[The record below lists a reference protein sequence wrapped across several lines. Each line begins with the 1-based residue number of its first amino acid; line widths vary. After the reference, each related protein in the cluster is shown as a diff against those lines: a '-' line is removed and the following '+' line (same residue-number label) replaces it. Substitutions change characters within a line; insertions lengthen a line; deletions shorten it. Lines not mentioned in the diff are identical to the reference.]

1 MAVSRI
7 SYLGASVSTL
17 YRRAPRLLVA
27 SVLALAL
34 TSAAAC
40 GDDDDPEASDDT
52 TSERTDQTEASAE
65 PTALDITLTETA
77 IEGAAEEIPSGLVEL
92 TITDETEGAGG
103 EVSITHVEEGTDS
116 TEFVSGLT
124 PVFDGGAFPAYFLNN
139 AGVTGSG
146 TVVLEPGEYI
156 VWFDK
161 ASELDRPSTAD
172 DIVTAPLTVTEGDD
186 AAELPAADGTVTST
200 DYEFAVDVTAGASTV
215 NFVNES
221 QEQFH
226 NVEIVDF
233 GANDPQVIEDNL
245 QAILE
250 AEDPNSL
257 PPGVD
262 GSQINFDFGGSGVF
276 GPGGAGTFDLT
287 FEEGNT
293 YVGLCFIQDRDGG
306 ASHAEEHDMYEV
318 FRVDAG

>member
-1 MAVSRI
+1 VVA
-7 SYLGASVSTL
+7 LC
-17 YRRAPRLLVA
+17 RRAPRLLVA
-27 SVLALAL
+27 SALALAL

-52 TSERTDQTEASAE
+52 ASEQAETTEASAE
-65 PTALDITLTETA
+65 PTALEATLTDAA
-77 IEGAAEEIPSGLVEL
+77 IEGAPDEIPSGLVEV
-92 TITDETEGAGG
+92 TVTDETEGAGG
-103 EVSITHVEEGTDS
+103 EINLTHVEEGTDT
-116 TEFVSGLT
+116 TEFASGLT
-124 PVFDGGAFPAYFLNN
+124 PVFGGGAFPEYFLNN
-139 AGVTGSG
+139 AGVSGSG

-161 ASELDRPSTAD
+161 ASELDRESTAE

-186 AAELPAADGTVTST
+186 AAELPTADGTITSR
-200 DYEFAVDVTAGASTV
+200 DYEFTVDVAAGASTV

-226 NVEIVDF
+226 NVSIVDF
-233 GANDPQVIEDNL
+233 GTNDPQVVEDNL
-245 QAILE
+245 PAILE

-276 GPGGAGTFDLT
+276 GPGSAGTFDVT

-306 ASHAEEHDMYEV
+306 APHAEEHDQYEI
-318 FRVDAG
+318 FQVDAG